1 MNETEIYARIRGA
14 GLRGVGDLQEGAKD
28 PAIHVA
34 PENLLGVLRFLRHD
48 DECVMDM
55 LHNVSAV
62 ERADAFEV
70 WYHLCSLEKHHS
82 ITLWTNVA
90 KPEEGVTDSWHPS
103 VPSAVSIYQSADWHE
118 REQWDLLGVHFE
130 GHPDLRR
137 ILLPEEW
144 IGFPL
149 RKTYVYPQEFG
160 GVPLELDAKP
170 MYEREEG
177 EPVTTGAPARE
188 AGQPLNQPP
197 SEKSKRPHAG
207 GKAPP
212 KKKEAAAAKG
222 SGSKADSTASSKG
235 DGDDAAA
242 KAAKLAA
249 IKAKMAK
256 SKDGKGGK
264 SKGDD
269 KQGKDG

>member
-1 MNETEIYARIRGA
+1 MNETEIFARIRGA
-14 GLRGVGDLQEGAKD
+14 GLRGVGDFQEGAKD
-28 PAIHVA
+28 PALFVA

-48 DECVMDM
+48 DDCAMDM
-55 LHNVSAV
+55 LHNLSAV
-62 ERADAFEV
+62 ERVDAMEV

-82 ITLWTNVA
+82 FTLYTSVP
-90 KPEEGVTDSWHPS
+90 KPEGEELTDAWRPS

-149 RKTYVYPQEFG
+149 RKNYVYPQEHG
-160 GVPLELDAKP
+160 GVPLELDGKP

-177 EPVTTGAPARE
+177 EPVTTGAPPRP
-188 AGQPLNQPP
+188 AGQPLNQPA
-197 SEKSKRPHAG
+197 SEPSKRPHAG

-212 KKKEAAAAKG
+212 PKKEAAAESAKG
-222 SGSKADSTASSKG
+222 SGAKV
-235 DGDDAAA
+235 DDAEA

-249 IKAKMAK
+249 IKAKMKGAK
-256 SKDGKGGK
+256 SDKPDKPAKADG
-264 SKGDD
+264 DDAD